1 MHSKTVFLLICLSA
15 LFASFAGAQPAP
27 VAVKPVAVTRPT
39 EVIPARGILYRVRHQ
54 GNTSYLFGTIH
65 VGKPGFYPLEA
76 QVMKAFNESGKLV
89 VEFDVRN
96 STEVMAAV
104 TKYGMY
110 GANDS
115 IENHLSKD
123 SLAQLQ
129 ITLGKIGIPL
139 TQMASM
145 KPWMLANLLL
155 LLDMEK
161 SGFSATQGTDLFL
174 LALADKA
181 AKPVEQLETADYQL
195 SLFDRMPAS
204 QQEEY
209 LRDNLTELANGKALK
224 KLTELATAWG
234 KADSRAFD
242 AILRE
247 AVAENTASSRFLL
260 ATLLDKR
267 NLEMTAKVEGFLK
280 RDKSSFVAVGL
291 LHLVGEKGLPSLL
304 QKRGYEVEKVY

>member
-1 MHSKTVFLLICLSA
+1 MRSNTVSLLICLSA
-15 LFASFAGAQPAP
+15 LFTSLAGAQPAP
-27 VAVKPVAVTRPT
+27 VGVTPVAATRPA
-39 EVIPARGILYRVRHQ
+39 EAIPARGSLYRVRHQ

-65 VGKPGFYPLEA
+65 VGKPAFYPLEA
-76 QVMKAFNESGKLV
+76 QVMKAFNEAGKLV

-96 STEVMAAV
+96 SAEVMSAV
-104 TKYGMY
+104 AKYGMY

-115 IENHLSKD
+115 IEKHLSKD
-123 SLAQLQ
+123 SLAQLELALAK
-129 ITLGKIGIPL
+129 LGLPL
-139 TQMASM
+139 AQLANM
-145 KPWMLANLLL
+145 KPWMLANVLL

-161 SGFSATQGTDLFL
+161 SGFSAAQGTDLFL
-174 LALADKA
+174 LGLADKA

-224 KLTELATAWG
+224 KLTELTTAWG

-247 AVAENTASSRFLL
+247 AAAENTASSRFLL

-267 NLEMTAKVEGFLK
+267 NVEMAAKVEGFLK

-291 LHLVGEKGLPSLL
+291 LHLLGEKGMPTLL
-304 QKRGYEVEKVY
+304 KKKGYEVEKVY